1 MSRRKLREWPRL
13 IAALCTGAA
22 VLLGIGLLIGALA
35 LGGDPTTTTMT
46 TTTTVVRR
54 AADTTAAS
62 ALRTEQGRVS
72 QLRRTLGTTRAR
84 LKRLERHRRHAGT
97 SHVHAKPHHPHRR

>member
-1 MSRRKLREWPRL
+1 VTPRKLREWPRL
-13 IAALCTGAA
+13 IAALCAGAV
-22 VLLGIGLLIGALA
+22 VLLGIGVLVGALA

-54 AADTTAAS
+54 TSDTTAAS

-72 QLRRTLGTTRAR
+72 QLRRTLGATRAR
-84 LKRLERHRRHAGT
+84 LTRLEKRRRHPAV